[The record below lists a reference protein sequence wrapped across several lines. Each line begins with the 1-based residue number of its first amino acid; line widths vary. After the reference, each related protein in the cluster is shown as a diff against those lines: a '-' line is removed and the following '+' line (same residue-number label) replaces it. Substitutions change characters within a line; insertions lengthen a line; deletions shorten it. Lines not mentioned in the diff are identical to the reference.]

1 MSKDEQLT
9 IIFNQ
14 TPEMLEL
21 IEDYKEKLSEL
32 KEKIIPILTMID
44 KDEIRDSLE
53 KKAVKYLKF
62 KYRNYHK
69 YFYHFNYSI
78 YIFLFYIMLY
88 L

>member
-62 KYRNYHK
+62 KYRNYLI
-69 YFYHFNYSI
+69 N
-78 YIFLFYIMLY
+78 
-88 L
+88 